1 MLFHPERRT
10 SPLFWVF
17 LFLSVFFLS
26 LIQPVILA
34 MSHLSRP
41 YRFSRLKTY
50 MSIGI
55 FGKAT
60 ENS

>member
-1 MLFHPERRT
+1 
-10 SPLFWVF
+10 
-17 LFLSVFFLS
+17 
-26 LIQPVILA
+26 